1 MTKLKIIVA
10 IFGEKFDISDIST
23 ITKLVPTDFW
33 EKGDEILGRRKR
45 LVRQETCWELDYGFV
60 DNLFLD
66 EVSEK
71 VVSDFSNSLDVL
83 RNYIFE
89 KGLESKIY
97 IISEIIN
104 NETPALYFTK
114 SFLNMISN
122 LNGEIDVDL
131 YVI

>member
-23 ITKLVPTDFW
+23 ITKLVPTSFW
-33 EKGDEILGRRKR
+33 EKGDEILGRKKS

-71 VVSDFSNSLDVL
+71 VVNDFSNSLDAL
-83 RNYIFE
+83 RNYISE

-97 IISEIIN
+97 IVSEIIN
-104 NETPALYFTK
+104 NETPALYFSK

-131 YVI
+131 YVV